1 MFIDLI
7 GHIET
12 IRAEAI
18 RRAEK
23 QRLVKLVKLAR
34 LIARSATR
42 AA

>member
-1 MFIDLI
+1 MFLDPI
-7 GHIET
+7 GHIELV
-12 IRAEAI
+12 RAEAI

-34 LIARSATR
+34 LITRSAAR

>member
-1 MFIDLI
+1 MFLDPI
-7 GHIET
+7 GHIELV
-12 IRAEAI
+12 RAEAI

-34 LIARSATR
+34 LITRSATR